1 MKIEPKVVFNIKY
14 IEPDHYGHEENIKT
28 IQDLKN
34 FIYCQRLGD
43 VVSYALNVSRE
54 VYFYAQT
61 DEKQQHHV
69 LTSYH
74 GGKNIITDN
83 FKFIVA
89 DKLTYFGD
97 LQKYLLKNSSS
108 NNCQNVELKNFVWFD
123 AKKPIFFTG
132 AHEYNC
138 NLVYGSPSVE
148 NRPLVCRPLTEKDIV
163 LDKKLQQIFPKKTG
177 KIPEQLVQLLSKTTE
192 KIY

>member
-1 MKIEPKVVFNIKY
+1 MKIEPKVVFKVKY
-14 IEPDHYGHEENIKT
+14 IEPDNYSSKENIKT

-34 FIYCQRLGD
+34 LIYCQRLGD
-43 VVSYALNVSRE
+43 AVSYALNVSRE
-54 VYFYAQT
+54 VCFYAQT
-61 DEKQQHHV
+61 DEKQQYHV
-69 LTSYH
+69 LTSCYD
-74 GGKNIITDN
+74 GKNIITDN

-89 DKLTYFGD
+89 DKLTYFDD
-97 LQKYLLKNSSS
+97 LQKYLLKNSLP
-108 NNCQNVELKNFVWFD
+108 NNCQNVKLKNFAWFD

-138 NLVYGSPSVE
+138 NLVYDSPSIKD
-148 NRPLVCRPLTEKDIV
+148 RPLVCRPLTEKDIV
-163 LDKKLQQIFPKKTG
+163 LNKRLQQIFPQQTG